1 MAGYKDIA
9 NDRST
14 SQGPLLRYINAT
26 VVNSSSVNYG
36 PTTESVL
43 PVASNDK
50 AQDVVAFGA
59 IALIMYIVIFVA
71 LHYLFKR
78 FCKGQKVIGSQRQI
92 NAGLLQSHAEKFKT
106 DDNPTSEIEQL

>member
-59 IALIMYIVIFVA
+59 IALIIVMPKNLRPMTI
-71 LHYLFKR
+71 
-78 FCKGQKVIGSQRQI
+78 QPQRSS
-92 NAGLLQSHAEKFKT
+92 NCS
-106 DDNPTSEIEQL
+106 S